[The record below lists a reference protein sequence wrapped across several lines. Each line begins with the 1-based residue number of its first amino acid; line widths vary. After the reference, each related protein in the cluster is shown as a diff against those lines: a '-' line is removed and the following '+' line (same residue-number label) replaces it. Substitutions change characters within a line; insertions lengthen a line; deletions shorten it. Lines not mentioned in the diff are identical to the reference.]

1 MQRAPADRIR
11 LTYEDFLRFPD
22 DGRRHE
28 LIDGEHYVTPSPTAR
43 HQELSGR
50 LHLALGAYLRAS
62 PVGKLYYAPLDV
74 FLSDHDVVE
83 PDLLFVS
90 NARLGI
96 IGDLVRGAPDL
107 AVEIVSP
114 SSRRTDDL
122 TKRRLFDRAG
132 VGEYWV
138 VDPEIEVVK
147 VYRRTEEGV
156 FARAEELRR
165 EAGDVLATPLFPG
178 FTLALEELFA

>member
-1 MQRAPADRIR
+1 MQPARAERIR
-11 LTYEDFLRFPD
+11 LTYEDFLGFPD

-62 PVGKLYYAPLDV
+62 PLGKLYYAPLDV
-74 FLSDHDVVE
+74 LLSDHDVVE

-96 IGDLVRGAPDL
+96 IGATVQGAPDL
-107 AVEIVSP
+107 AIEIVSP
-114 SSRRTDDL
+114 SSRRTDEL
-122 TKRRLFDRAG
+122 TKRGLFERAG
-132 VGEYWV
+132 VGEYLGGGPR
-138 VDPEIEVVK
+138 DRGGEGLSSHAG
-147 VYRRTEEGV
+147 RRVRSRGGM
-156 FARAEELRR
+156 AR
-165 EAGDVLATPLFPG
+165 
-178 FTLALEELFA
+178 